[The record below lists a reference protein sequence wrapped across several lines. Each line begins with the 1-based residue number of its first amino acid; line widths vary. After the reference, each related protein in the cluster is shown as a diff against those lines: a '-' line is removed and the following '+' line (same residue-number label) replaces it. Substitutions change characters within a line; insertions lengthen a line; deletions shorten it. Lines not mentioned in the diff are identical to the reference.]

1 MELHHKLRRDPSWHP
16 NSCNICGQLGH
27 QAATCSTGTVNWKN
41 IYGPRAFL
49 RQPTVFPS
57 DVDRAMEKK
66 RVNIKALEEDLDRY
80 LQGDGG
86 KGVVMKHA
94 KNVTTMGQSGPPR
107 QVQRQVV
114 EEPDL
119 PEGWAAAKDA
129 QGKVYYWHKETK
141 QVQWQRPTA
150 A

>member
-1 MELHHKLRRDPSWHP
+1 
-16 NSCNICGQLGH
+16 
-27 QAATCSTGTVNWKN
+27 
-41 IYGPRAFL
+41 
-49 RQPTVFPS
+49 
-57 DVDRAMEKK
+57 MEKK

-86 KGVVMKHA
+86 VMMHA
-94 KNVTTMGQSGPPR
+94 KNITTAVGQRGPPR